1 MKFRMTSFIT
11 LITILTLT
19 AVPSTFA
26 GKVYKWVDKDGN
38 VHYSAEKPSSGAQEM
53 KVKSKPSSSS
63 SKSDSESD
71 DSDKQAKND
80 SSEEEKVKV
89 SSEKEAMEI
98 EKKNEE
104 IRKKNCT
111 IAKRRAATIEQGGR
125 LYEVDEHGERH
136 YWDDD
141 TRRAK
146 MDEAE
151 AQIKEWCK

>member
-1 MKFRMTSFIT
+1 M
-11 LITILTLT
+11 
-19 AVPSTFA
+19 AAPSAFA

-53 KVKSKPSSSS
+53 KVKSKSSSSS

-71 DSDKQAKND
+71 DSDNQAKND